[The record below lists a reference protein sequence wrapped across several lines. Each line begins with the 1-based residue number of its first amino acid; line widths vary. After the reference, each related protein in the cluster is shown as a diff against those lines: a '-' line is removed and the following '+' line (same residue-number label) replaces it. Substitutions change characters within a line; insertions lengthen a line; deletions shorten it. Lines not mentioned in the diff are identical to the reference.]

1 MPAQSSTKLRI
12 QFRMRIYRDGGTA
25 VGPGKIALLE
35 AVVRT
40 GSITAA
46 AQEMGMSYRRAWL
59 LIHELN
65 RSLRRPAVATAVGGA
80 RGGGTTVT
88 ETGHEII
95 RRYRSVE
102 AAAERAAAADLA
114 ALKRMLAP

>member
-1 MPAQSSTKLRI
+1 MPAKPSAEPRV
-12 QFRMRIYRDGGTA
+12 QFRMRIYRDGGIA

-35 AVVRT
+35 AVLRT

-59 LIHELN
+59 LVDELN
-65 RSLRRPAVATAVGGA
+65 RSLRQPAVETAVGGA
-80 RGGGTTVT
+80 RGGGTALT
-88 ETGHEII
+88 ETGVELI
-95 RRYRSVE
+95 RRYRAVEATARE
-102 AAAERAAAADLA
+102 AAAEDLC